1 MLSYIRQADV
11 SQSSGSLQL
20 VIRQSSDSHQALFR
34 HSSGTPQALLRHSS
48 VSSGTPQALLRQLSV
63 IRQSS
68 PSRVE
73 SSYKLKFS
81 SFGYLRAC
89 KYLLKNTMNSSNV
102 AALRTYSHSTKHF
115 SLVIHVELGNVHKL
129 RLQDLS
135 LFDHLPPPFTFS
147 MMRKFS

>member
-1 MLSYIRQADV
+1 MSVSHQAVFGQPSV
-11 SQSSGSLQL
+11 SHQA
-20 VIRQSSDSHQALFR
+20 VIRQSSSTL
-34 HSSGTPQALLRHSS
+34 QALLRHSS
-48 VSSGTPQALLRQLSV
+48 GTAQALLSLLRHSSGTPQALLRQLSV

-135 LFDHLPPPFTFS
+135 LFDHLSPPFTFS